1 MKTPGRY
8 FISFLSPISDWKRGD
23 PNVDVT
29 PDTTYSLHFPSEEL
43 GIHLSFFFFFFLI
56 SLQAPGLEGRYE
68 KSPRDRGPSQPRT
81 SALHT
86 EQQ

>member
-8 FISFLSPISDWKRGD
+8 FISFLSLISDWKRGD

-43 GIHLSFFFFFFLI
+43 GIHLSFFFFFLFNK
-56 SLQAPGLEGRYE
+56 SSSTRTGR
-68 KSPRDRGPSQPRT
+68 QV
-81 SALHT
+81 
-86 EQQ
+86 